1 MAEANVVKVIKE
13 NYETAKTI
21 YEKFLDVE
29 KEIVNDFLQEVYKVI
44 NNKLGNEF
52 DIEFTPVTKR
62 YERNLKIKK
71 NNWRLY
77 FSFEFNS
84 NRPIYLY
91 YGIARDDDDN
101 IDCKNI
107 EFSGKNKNGFKNN
120 TKWWI
125 VWKWLGKNDNGQD
138 ENLAEN
144 ILNGAITPEFFANI
158 IVNFVNEY
166 KKELEEINQDL
177 K

>member
-21 YEKFLDVE
+21 YEKFLEAE

-52 DIEFTPVTKR
+52 DIEFTPFTNKW
-62 YERNLKIKK
+62 ERNLKIKK
-71 NNWRLY
+71 NNWKLY
-77 FSFEFNS
+77 FSFEFDL

-91 YGIARDDDDN
+91 YGIARDDDDD

-107 EFSGKNKNGFKNN
+107 EFSGKDKSGFET
-120 TKWWI
+120 TKWWL

-144 ILNGAITPEFFANI
+144 ISNGAITPEFFANI

-166 KKELEEINQDL
+166 KKELKEINQDL

>member
-1 MAEANVVKVIKE
+1 M
-13 NYETAKTI
+13 YRSI
-21 YEKFLDVE
+21 Y
-29 KEIVNDFLQEVYKVI
+29 
-44 NNKLGNEF
+44 
-52 DIEFTPVTKR
+52 
-62 YERNLKIKK
+62 
-71 NNWRLY
+71 
-77 FSFEFNS
+77 
-84 NRPIYLY
+84 YLY

-107 EFSGKNKNGFKNN
+107 EFSGKNKNGFEN

-158 IVNFVNEY
+158 IVNFANEY